1 MPSRHIFL
9 FLFLCVSAVHFSQ
22 NLVDP
27 KFTTANYVIQPK
39 SMVELNALDFSGKFT
54 KVNGRVVMDLQT
66 GTPTSFDLI
75 INISSLDLG
84 IQGMTAHAK
93 SSDYFD
99 ATLYPTITFFGDSI
113 IKQDS
118 INYVVG
124 MMTSKGISISKVI
137 PFMVQSFQGKNL
149 KMKALF
155 NIKRSEYNIGPVEDL
170 SDEVAIEATL
180 YAKKKD

>member
-9 FLFLCVSAVHFSQ
+9 FLFLCESAVHFSQ
-22 NLVDP
+22 NHVNP

-39 SMVELNALDFSGKFT
+39 SMVELNTLDFSGKFT

-84 IQGMTAHAK
+84 IPGMTAHAK

-124 MMTSKGISISKVI
+124 IMTSKGISISKAI

-155 NIKRSEYNIGPVEDL
+155 NIKRSEYSIGPVEDL
-170 SDEVAIEATL
+170 SDEVAIDATL